1 LDPNVSTVT
10 GLCSVDMWSPHT
22 QSWPKVGSWSVA
34 VDCVETGSD
43 APAYGRGDAE
53 RMMAVGVMLIMVPL
67 VSSRAPKC
75 KPGWLHNHVSGGQ
88 VKEVSAHSSGFP
100 PFISI
105 HSLSVSVRFIP
116 GALAGLHRNDK
127 SDSVDLALFAVGWI
141 LGWLLLWRMRPLP
154 PIGDVDLSAQR
165 PSIAIVI
172 PARDEAGALPHL
184 VPGLVDQLRPG
195 DELLVVDDHS
205 GDATGEVAARLG
217 ARVLVPPALPDGWL
231 GKPHAC
237 WHGARSTTAPLLV
250 FVDADVRP
258 APDLL
263 DRVAAAW
270 SREPDAVISLQP
282 WHQTEEWVE
291 QASLLANV
299 TSLMGAGGFTIA
311 GPRVTPN
318 VAFGPVLAVA
328 RAVYDDIGGHRAV
341 RTMHTEDIGLARLAG
356 RSALYTGRP
365 DTSFRMYPGGLG
377 QLVQGWTRS
386 IATGARFTSWWLS
399 LAVVLWVWSLAGGW
413 LTEPLVYP
421 LSAAQFWVL
430 GRRAGSM
437 HPVTALLFPLAVAV
451 FAWIFLRSLFALVF
465 RRDVRWKQRSVA
477 ARPD

>member
-1 LDPNVSTVT
+1 MSTVA
-10 GLCSVDMWSPHT
+10 GLCPVDMWRVASSSHTEWSPKDGAWT
-22 QSWPKVGSWSVA
+22 VA
-34 VDCVETGSD
+34 DVPVATGSH
-43 APAYGRGDAE
+43 APQVSAYGRGEAE

-67 VSSRAPKC
+67 VSSRAPEC
-75 KPGWLHNHVSGGQ
+75 VPGSLHNHAPGGQ
-88 VKEVSAHSSGFP
+88 VKEVSAGSR
-100 PFISI
+100 
-105 HSLSVSVRFIP
+105 RFLRFAPIP
-116 GALAGLHRNDK
+116 LRALADVDRNGK
-127 SDSVDLALFAVGWI
+127 SGSVDLALFAAGWI
-141 LGWLLLWRMRPLP
+141 LGWLLLWRLRPLP
-154 PIGDVDLSAQR
+154 CADARTGLPAQR
-165 PSIAIVI
+165 PSIAIVV

-184 VPGLVDQLRPG
+184 LPSLVDQLRPG
-195 DELLVVDDHS
+195 DELVVVDDHS
-205 GDATGEVAARLG
+205 GDGTGDVAAQLG

-237 WHGARSTTAPLLV
+237 WHGARSTSAPLLL

-258 APDLL
+258 ASDLL
-263 DRVAAAW
+263 DRVTLAW
-270 SREPDAVISLQP
+270 SSQPDAVVSLQP
-282 WHQTEEWVE
+282 WHRTEAWVE

-299 TSLMGAGGFTIA
+299 TSLMGSGGFTIA
-311 GPRVTPN
+311 GSRLTSE

-328 RAVYDDIGGHRAV
+328 RSVYDDIGGHRSV

-365 DTSFRMYPGGLG
+365 DTSFRMYPDGLG

-399 LAVVLWVWSLAGGW
+399 LAVALWVWSLAGGW
-413 LTEPLVYP
+413 LVEPVVYP
-421 LSAAQFWVL
+421 LSALQFWVL

-437 HPVTALLFPLAVAV
+437 HPATAVLYPLAVAV

-465 RRDVRWKQRSVA
+465 RRDVTWKQRSVA